1 MVNRTTVQFFLNQEQ
16 AKDAKT
22 VMKTLKNAGG
32 VAEDISLN
40 QVAKSVFNSF
50 VNDMTGKKKEEP
62 EVEGEL

>member
-32 VAEDISLN
+32 VPEDISLN

-50 VNDMTGKKKEEP
+50 VSDMTGKKKEEP
-62 EVEGEL
+62 EEAG

>member
-1 MVNRTTVQFFLNQEQ
+1 MTNRTTIQFFLNQEQ

-22 VMKTLKNAGG
+22 VEKTLKNAGNLPEE
-32 VAEDISLN
+32 ASLN

-62 EVEGEL
+62 EVEE

>member
-50 VNDMTGKKKEEP
+50 VSDMTGKKKEEL
-62 EVEGEL
+62 EVEG

>member
-32 VAEDISLN
+32 RYKVKSHASLP
-40 QVAKSVFNSF
+40 S
-50 VNDMTGKKKEEP
+50 
-62 EVEGEL
+62 VEGAG